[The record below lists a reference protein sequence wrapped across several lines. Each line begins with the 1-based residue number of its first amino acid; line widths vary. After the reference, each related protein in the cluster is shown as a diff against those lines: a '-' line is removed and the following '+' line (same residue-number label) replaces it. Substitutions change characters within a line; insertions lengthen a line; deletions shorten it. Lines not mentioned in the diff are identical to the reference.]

1 MLDENEKSG
10 SFEDTDTKQLNPLS
24 SQRVE
29 SKEIDVHEVSDPFA
43 KENVDQDDLLFT
55 DPEGPTYVSGNEFVD
70 QAPRLGATTLI
81 DLSQIQQELDTLDNQ
96 EGVEEDVSEFDEA
109 NAASRMLRGS
119 MWMTLGSLA
128 SRFLGAIYI
137 IPWVAM
143 IGNVY
148 FNQANSLYAQGYQ
161 IYGVA
166 LMVATA
172 GLPNVVARL
181 VAEYSSR
188 KEFKNVQQVLKHSLL
203 LGGMM
208 GLIAAIFLV
217 IFAGPLSQGDPNV
230 VRVINSLA
238 AAVLVIPILAMLR
251 GFLQGY
257 ELMGPSALSQFIE
270 QVVRVAYMLTMTYL
284 IMVVG
289 NGNWVDATVQS
300 TFAAFWGA
308 LAGIAVLVFSIIRHR
323 NFFKRQEAQ
332 SVDTEPIDAR
342 QLIIRMARQSVP
354 VILGGSAIA
363 LVQLFDQYSFANI
376 MRTFTSFSSV
386 AIQDMFAQFAFNS
399 NKLVMLTISLAVGLA
414 ETALPLLARA
424 RETRDFQVI
433 GDRITYAMKLLS
445 FVMVPAAL
453 GMAVIAQPL
462 YLLFYNTN
470 DVHNGTL
477 VLQYAS
483 ITSIALGLYMV
494 VLAVFQG
501 LGRLRETVQL
511 LGVILVVKVVLQ
523 VPFTLWFAGMGPL
536 MTTAIAFT
544 VGIGLALRRLSRD
557 YVINWDPF
565 NRDLIIILVASL
577 VMFAVTA
584 PISILLSNLMGT
596 GKLAQLFII
605 ILVGVIG
612 AIIYGVAALKTPLA
626 VDVLG
631 PRAEKLA
638 KKLPF

>member
-1 MLDENEKSG
+1 MTDEDERPVSLQ
-10 SFEDTDTKQLNPLS
+10 DTDTKQLNTIPT
-24 SQRVE
+24 QMPE
-29 SKEIDVHEVSDPFA
+29 QKEIDVHEVSDPFA
-43 KENVDQDDLLFT
+43 KDAPNPEDLMFT
-55 DPEGPTYVSGNEFVD
+55 EPEGPTYVAGNQFVD

-81 DLSQIQQELDTLDNQ
+81 DLSQVQQEIDDMELN
-96 EGVEEDVSEFDEA
+96 GEEEEISDFDEA

-119 MWMTLGSLA
+119 MWMTIGSLA

-181 VAEYSSR
+181 VAEYSAK
-188 KEFKNVQQVLKHSLL
+188 KEFTTVKQVLRQSLL
-203 LGGMM
+203 LGGAM
-208 GLIAAIFLV
+208 GFAAAAFLYL
-217 IFAGPLSQGDPNV
+217 FAGLLSQGDPNV
-230 VRVINSLA
+230 VLVIRSLS

-257 ELMGPSALSQFIE
+257 EMMGPSALSQFIE
-270 QVVRVAYMLTMTYL
+270 QVVRVIYMLALTYW
-284 IMVVG
+284 IMVVNQG
-289 NGNWVDATVQS
+289 SWVDATVQS

-308 LAGIAVLVFSIIRHR
+308 LAGIVVLIYCIFRR
-323 NFFKRQEAQ
+323 RDFFKRQEEQ
-332 SVDTEPIDAR
+332 STQVEDVDTR
-342 QLIIRMARQSVP
+342 QLMLRMARQSVP

-363 LVQLFDQYSFANI
+363 LVQLIDQYTFFNI
-376 MRTFTSFSSV
+376 MRTFTSFGADAV
-386 AIQDMFAQFAFNS
+386 QNMYAQFAFNS

-424 RETRDFQVI
+424 RETGDREVI
-433 GDRITYAMKLLS
+433 SDRITYAMKLLS

-470 DVHNGTL
+470 DLHNGTL

-483 ITSIALGLYMV
+483 ITSIVLGLYMV
-494 VLAVFQG
+494 VLALYQG
-501 LGRLRETVQL
+501 LGRLRETVLL
-511 LGVILVVKVVLQ
+511 LGIIIVAKLVLQ
-523 VPFTLWFAGMGPL
+523 VPLTLWFAGMGPL
-536 MTTAIAFT
+536 MSTAIAFAI
-544 VGIGLALRRLSRD
+544 GIYLALRRLSRD
-557 YVINWDPF
+557 YAIDWEPF
-565 NRDLIIILVASL
+565 NKSLVIILFWSL
-577 VMFAVTA
+577 IMFAVTL
-584 PISILLSNLMGT
+584 PLSMLLSNVLGT
-596 GKLAQLFII
+596 GKLMQLII
-605 ILVGVIG
+605 IIIVGGVG
-612 AIIYGVAALKTPLA
+612 AAIYGIAALKTPLA

-631 PRAEKLA
+631 PRAERLA

>member
-1 MLDENEKSG
+1 MIDEKEGKLSA
-10 SFEDTDTKQLNPLS
+10 EDTETKQLNTVPS
-24 SQRVE
+24 RPVE

-43 KENVDQDDLLFT
+43 KDAPNSDDLIFT
-55 DPEGPTYVSGNEFVD
+55 DPEGPTYVAGNQFVD
-70 QAPRLGATTLI
+70 QSTRLGATTLI
-81 DLSQIQQELDTLDNQ
+81 DLSQVQQELDNLELDST
-96 EGVEEDVSEFDEA
+96 EDEVSDFDEA

-119 MWMTLGSLA
+119 MWMTIGSLA

-181 VAEYSSR
+181 VAEYSAK
-188 KEFKNVQQVLKHSLL
+188 KEFGTVKQVLKQALL
-203 LGGMM
+203 LGGAM
-208 GLIAAIFLV
+208 GAAAALFLYV
-217 IFAGPLSQGDPNV
+217 FAGLLAQGDPNV
-230 VRVINSLA
+230 VLVIRSLS
-238 AAVLVIPILAMLR
+238 AAVLVIPTLAMLR

-257 ELMGPSALSQFIE
+257 EMMAPSAVSQFVE
-270 QVVRVAYMLTMTYL
+270 QVVRVVYMLAMTYW
-284 IMVVG
+284 IMIAT
-289 NGNWVDATVQS
+289 NGSWVDATVQS

-308 LAGIAVLVFSIIRHR
+308 LAGIAVLVYSMLRHR
-323 NFFKRQEAQ
+323 DFFKRQEAQ
-332 SVDTEPIDAR
+332 SVQIEDVDTR

-363 LVQLFDQYSFANI
+363 LVQLIDQYTFFNI
-376 MRTFTSFSSV
+376 MKTFTAFTATAV
-386 AIQDMFAQFAFNS
+386 QDMYAQFAFNS
-399 NKLVMLTISLAVGLA
+399 NKLVMLIISLAVGLA

-424 RETRDFQVI
+424 RETRDFKI
-433 GDRITYAMKLLS
+433 ISDRITYAMKLLS

-453 GMAVIAQPL
+453 GMAAIAQPL

-483 ITSIALGLYMV
+483 ITSIILGLYMV
-494 VLAVFQG
+494 VLAMYQG

-511 LGVILVVKVVLQ
+511 LGVIIVVKLLLQ

-536 MTTAIAFT
+536 MSTAIAFS
-544 VGIGLALRRLSRD
+544 VGILLALRRLSRD
-557 YVINWDPF
+557 YGINWDPF
-565 NRDLIIILVASL
+565 NKSLVIILWASL
-577 VMFAVTA
+577 VMFAVTL
-584 PISILLSNLMGT
+584 PIGVLMSDLLGS

-605 ILVGVIG
+605 LVVG
-612 AIIYGVAALKTPLA
+612 AIGGAIYGLAALKTPLA

>member
-1 MLDENEKSG
+1 MIDEKEGKLSA
-10 SFEDTDTKQLNPLS
+10 EDTETKQLNTVPS
-24 SQRVE
+24 RPVE

-43 KENVDQDDLLFT
+43 KDASNSDDLIFT
-55 DPEGPTYVSGNEFVD
+55 DPEGPTYVAGNQFVD
-70 QAPRLGATTLI
+70 QSTRLGATTLI
-81 DLSQIQQELDTLDNQ
+81 DLSQVQQELDNLELDSA
-96 EGVEEDVSEFDEA
+96 EDEVSDFDEA

-119 MWMTLGSLA
+119 MWMTIGSLA

-181 VAEYSSR
+181 VAEYSAK
-188 KEFKNVQQVLKHSLL
+188 KEFGTVKQVLKQALL
-203 LGGMM
+203 LGGAM
-208 GLIAAIFLV
+208 GAAAALFLYV
-217 IFAGPLSQGDPNV
+217 FAGLLAQGDPNV
-230 VRVINSLA
+230 VLVIRSLS
-238 AAVLVIPILAMLR
+238 AAVLVIPTLAMLR

-257 ELMGPSALSQFIE
+257 EMMAPSAVSQFVE
-270 QVVRVAYMLTMTYL
+270 QVVRVVYMLAMTYW
-284 IMVVG
+284 IMIAT
-289 NGNWVDATVQS
+289 NGSWVDATVQS

-308 LAGIAVLVFSIIRHR
+308 LAGIAVLVYSMLRHR
-323 NFFKRQEAQ
+323 DFFKRQEAQ
-332 SVDTEPIDAR
+332 SVQIEDVDTR
-342 QLIIRMARQSVP
+342 QLMIRMARQSVP

-363 LVQLFDQYSFANI
+363 LVQLIDQYTFFNI
-376 MRTFTSFSSV
+376 MKTFTSFTATAV
-386 AIQDMFAQFAFNS
+386 QDMYAQFAFNS
-399 NKLVMLTISLAVGLA
+399 NKLVMLIISLAVGLA

-424 RETRDFQVI
+424 RETRDFKI
-433 GDRITYAMKLLS
+433 ISDRITYAMKLLS

-453 GMAVIAQPL
+453 GMAAIAQPL

-483 ITSIALGLYMV
+483 ITSIILGLYMV
-494 VLAVFQG
+494 VLAMYQG

-511 LGVILVVKVVLQ
+511 LGVIIVAKLLLQ

-536 MTTAIAFT
+536 MSTAIAFS
-544 VGIGLALRRLSRD
+544 VGILLALRRLSRD
-557 YVINWDPF
+557 YGINWDPF
-565 NRDLIIILVASL
+565 NKSLVIILWASL
-577 VMFAVTA
+577 VMFAVTL
-584 PISILLSNLMGT
+584 PISVLMSNLLGS
-596 GKLAQLFII
+596 GKLAQLLI
-605 ILVGVIG
+605 ILVVG
-612 AIIYGVAALKTPLA
+612 AIGGAIYGLAALKTPLA

>member
-1 MLDENEKSG
+1 MTDEDERPVSLQ
-10 SFEDTDTKQLNPLS
+10 DTDTKQLNTIPT
-24 SQRVE
+24 QMPE
-29 SKEIDVHEVSDPFA
+29 QKEIDVHEVSDPFA
-43 KENVDQDDLLFT
+43 KDAPNPEDLMFT
-55 DPEGPTYVSGNEFVD
+55 EPEGPTYVAGNQFVD

-81 DLSQIQQELDTLDNQ
+81 DLSQVQQEIDDMELN
-96 EGVEEDVSEFDEA
+96 GEEEEISDFDEA

-119 MWMTLGSLA
+119 MWMTIGSLA

-181 VAEYSSR
+181 VAEYSAK
-188 KEFKNVQQVLKHSLL
+188 KEFTTVKQVLRQSLL
-203 LGGMM
+203 LGGAM
-208 GLIAAIFLV
+208 GFAAAAFLYL
-217 IFAGPLSQGDPNV
+217 FAGLLSQGDPNV
-230 VRVINSLA
+230 VLVIRSLS

-257 ELMGPSALSQFIE
+257 EMMGPSALSQFIE
-270 QVVRVAYMLTMTYL
+270 QVVRVIYMLALTYW
-284 IMVVG
+284 IMVVNQG
-289 NGNWVDATVQS
+289 SWVDATVQS

-308 LAGIAVLVFSIIRHR
+308 LAGIVVLIYCIFRR
-323 NFFKRQEAQ
+323 RDFFKRQEEQ
-332 SVDTEPIDAR
+332 STQVEDVDTR
-342 QLIIRMARQSVP
+342 QLMLRMARQSVP

-363 LVQLFDQYSFANI
+363 LVQLIDQYTFGNI
-376 MRTFTSFSSV
+376 MRTFTSFSNLD
-386 AIQDMFAQFAFNS
+386 IQNMFAQFAFNS
-399 NKLVMLTISLAVGLA
+399 NKLVMLTVSLAVGLA

-424 RETRDFQVI
+424 RETGDREVI
-433 GDRITYAMKLLS
+433 SDRITYAMKLLS

-470 DVHNGTL
+470 DLHNGTL

-483 ITSIALGLYMV
+483 ITSIVLGLYMV
-494 VLAVFQG
+494 VLALYQG
-501 LGRLRETVQL
+501 LGRLRETVLL
-511 LGVILVVKVVLQ
+511 LGIIIVAKLVLQ
-523 VPFTLWFAGMGPL
+523 VPLTLWFAGMGPL
-536 MTTAIAFT
+536 MSTAIAFAI
-544 VGIGLALRRLSRD
+544 GIYLALRRLSRD
-557 YVINWDPF
+557 YAIDWEPF
-565 NRDLIIILVASL
+565 NKSLVIILFWSL
-577 VMFAVTA
+577 IMFAVTL
-584 PISILLSNLMGT
+584 PLSMLLSNVLGT
-596 GKLAQLFII
+596 GKLMQLII
-605 ILVGVIG
+605 IIIVGGVG
-612 AIIYGVAALKTPLA
+612 AAIYGIAALKTPLA

-631 PRAEKLA
+631 PRAERLA

>member
-1 MLDENEKSG
+1 MTDEDERPVSLH
-10 SFEDTDTKQLNPLS
+10 DTDTKQLNTVPTPAS
-24 SQRVE
+24 GP
-29 SKEIDVHEVSDPFA
+29 KEIDVHEVSDPFA
-43 KENVDQDDLLFT
+43 KDAPNPEELTFT
-55 DPEGPTYVSGNEFVD
+55 EPEGPTYVAGNQFVD

-81 DLSQIQQELDTLDNQ
+81 DLSQVQQELDALEAT
-96 EGVEEDVSEFDEA
+96 GEEEEISDFDEA

-119 MWMTLGSLA
+119 MWMTIGSLA

-181 VAEYSSR
+181 VAEYSAK
-188 KEFKNVQQVLKHSLL
+188 KEFTTVKQVLRQSLL
-203 LGGMM
+203 LGGAM
-208 GLIAAIFLV
+208 GFAAAAFLYL
-217 IFAGPLSQGDPNV
+217 FAGLLSQGDPNV
-230 VRVINSLA
+230 VLVIRSLS

-257 ELMGPSALSQFIE
+257 EMMGPSALSQFIE
-270 QVVRVAYMLTMTYL
+270 QVVRVIYMLALTYW
-284 IMVVG
+284 IMVVNQG
-289 NGNWVDATVQS
+289 SWVDATVQS

-308 LAGIAVLVFSIIRHR
+308 LAGIAVLIYCIFRHR
-323 NFFKRQEAQ
+323 DFFKRQEEQ
-332 SVDTEPIDAR
+332 STQVEDVDTR
-342 QLIIRMARQSVP
+342 QLMLRMARQSVP

-363 LVQLFDQYSFANI
+363 LVQLIDQYTFFNI
-376 MRTFTSFSSV
+376 MRTFTSFGAEAV
-386 AIQDMFAQFAFNS
+386 QNMYAQFAFNS

-424 RETRDFQVI
+424 RETGDREVI
-433 GDRITYAMKLLS
+433 SDRITYAMKLLS

-470 DVHNGTL
+470 DLHNGTL
-477 VLQYAS
+477 ILQYAS
-483 ITSIALGLYMV
+483 ITSIVLGLYMV
-494 VLAVFQG
+494 VLALYQG
-501 LGRLRETVQL
+501 LGRLRETVLL
-511 LGVILVVKVVLQ
+511 LGIIIFAKLALQ
-523 VPFTLWFAGMGPL
+523 VPLTLWFAGMGPL
-536 MTTAIAFT
+536 MSTAIAFAI
-544 VGIGLALRRLSRD
+544 GIYLALRRLSRD
-557 YVINWDPF
+557 YEIDWEPF
-565 NRDLIIILVASL
+565 NKSLVIILFWSL
-577 VMFAVTA
+577 IMFAVTL
-584 PISILLSNLMGT
+584 PLSMMLSGVLGT
-596 GKLAQLFII
+596 GKLMQLII
-605 ILVGVIG
+605 IIIVGGVG
-612 AIIYGVAALKTPLA
+612 AAIYGIAALKTPLA

-631 PRAEKLA
+631 PRAERLA

>member
-1 MLDENEKSG
+1 MIDENERQVSP
-10 SFEDTDTKQLNPLS
+10 EDTETKQLNTLPPRPME
-24 SQRVE
+24 Q
-29 SKEIDVHEVSDPFA
+29 KEIDVHEVSDPFA
-43 KENVDQDDLLFT
+43 KDAPNPDDLIFT
-55 DPEGPTYVSGNEFVD
+55 DPEGPTYVAGNQFVD

-81 DLSQIQQELDTLDNQ
+81 DLSQVQQELDDLEASSD
-96 EGVEEDVSEFDEA
+96 EEELSDFDEA

-119 MWMTLGSLA
+119 MWMTIGSLA

-181 VAEYSSR
+181 VAEYSAK
-188 KEFKNVQQVLKHSLL
+188 KEFGTVKQVLKQSLL
-203 LGGMM
+203 LGGAM
-208 GLIAAIFLV
+208 GAAAAAFLYLFAGLLAQGDANVVLV
-217 IFAGPLSQGDPNV
+217 I
-230 VRVINSLA
+230 RSLA
-238 AAVLVIPILAMLR
+238 AAVFVIPTLAMLR

-257 ELMGPSALSQFIE
+257 EMMAPSAISQFVE
-270 QVVRVAYMLTMTYL
+270 QVVRVVYMLGMTYW
-284 IMVVG
+284 IMVAT
-289 NGNWVDATVQS
+289 NGSWVDATVQS

-308 LAGIAVLVFSIIRHR
+308 LAGIAVLVFSMLRHR
-323 NFFKRQEAQ
+323 DFFKRQAAQ
-332 SVDTEPIDAR
+332 SVQVEEVDTR
-342 QLIIRMARQSVP
+342 QLILRMARQSVP

-363 LVQLFDQYSFANI
+363 LVQLIDQYTFFNI
-376 MRTFTSFSSV
+376 MKSFTSFTATAV
-386 AIQDMFAQFAFNS
+386 QDMYAQFAFNS

-424 RETRDFQVI
+424 RETRDFEI
-433 GDRITYAMKLLS
+433 ISDRITYAMKLLS

-483 ITSIALGLYMV
+483 ITSIVLGLYMV
-494 VLAVFQG
+494 VLAMYQG

-511 LGVILVVKVVLQ
+511 LGVIIVAKLILQ
-523 VPFTLWFAGMGPL
+523 VPLTMVFAGMGPL
-536 MTTAIAFT
+536 MSTAIAFSI
-544 VGIGLALRRLSRD
+544 GIFLALRRLSRD
-557 YVINWDPF
+557 YGIDWDPF
-565 NRDLIIILVASL
+565 NKSLVIILQWSL
-577 VMFAVTA
+577 IMFSVTL
-584 PISILLSNLMGT
+584 PISMMLSSFLGS
-596 GKLAQLFII
+596 GKLAQLLI
-605 ILVGVIG
+605 ILIGGGIGG
-612 AIIYGVAALKTPLA
+612 AIYGIAALKTPLA

>member
-1 MLDENEKSG
+1 MIDENERSV
-10 SFEDTDTKQLNPLS
+10 SMEDTDTKQLNPLPP
-24 SQRVE
+24 QLVE
-29 SKEIDVHEVSDPFA
+29 QKEIDVHEVSDPFA
-43 KENVDQDDLLFT
+43 KEASDPEALTFT
-55 DPEGPTYVSGNEFVD
+55 EPEGPTYVSGNEFVD
-70 QAPRLGATTLI
+70 QAPSLGATTLI
-81 DLSQIQQELDTLDNQ
+81 DLSQIQQELDNLELSGD
-96 EGVEEDVSEFDEA
+96 EAEVSDFDEA

-181 VAEYSSR
+181 VAEYSAK
-188 KEFKNVQQVLKHSLL
+188 KEFTTVKQVLKQSLL
-203 LGGMM
+203 LGGTM
-208 GLIAAIFLV
+208 GLIAAAFLYV
-217 IFAGPLSQGDPNV
+217 FAGPLSQGDPNV
-230 VRVINSLA
+230 VLVIRSLA
-238 AAVLVIPILAMLR
+238 PAVLVIPILAMLR

-270 QVVRVAYMLTMTYL
+270 QVVRVIYMLTMTYL
-284 IMVVG
+284 IMIVSHG
-289 NGNWVDATVQS
+289 SWVDATVQS

-308 LAGIAVLVFSIIRHR
+308 LAGIAVLVYSIVRHR
-323 NFFKRQEAQ
+323 DFFKRQEEQ
-332 SVDTEPIDAR
+332 SVQGEPVDTR

-376 MRTFTSFSSV
+376 MRTFTSVSEM
-386 AIQDMFAQFAFNS
+386 AIQDMYAQFAFNS

-424 RETRDFQVI
+424 RETGDRQVI
-433 GDRITYAMKLLS
+433 SDRITYAMKLLS

-470 DVHNGTL
+470 DLQHGTL

-483 ITSIALGLYMV
+483 ITSIVLGLYMV
-494 VLAVFQG
+494 VLALYQG

-511 LGVILVVKVVLQ
+511 LGVILFVKVLLQ
-523 VPFTLWFAGMGPL
+523 VPLTLWVAGMGPL
-536 MTTAIAFT
+536 MSTAIAFT
-544 VGIGLALRRLSRD
+544 VGIFLALRRLSRD
-557 YVINWDPF
+557 YAIDWEPF
-565 NRDLIIILVASL
+565 NKSLVIILFWSL
-577 VMFAVTA
+577 VMFAVTL
-584 PISILLSNLMGT
+584 PLSTLLSNVFST
-596 GKLAQLFII
+596 GKLAQLVII
-605 ILVGVIG
+605 IIVGLVGG
-612 AIIYGVAALKTPLA
+612 AIYGIAALKTPLA
-626 VDVLG
+626 TDVLG

>member
-1 MLDENEKSG
+1 MIDENDHKVSA
-10 SFEDTDTKQLNPLS
+10 EDTETKQLNTLPV
-24 SQRVE
+24 RPVE
-29 SKEIDVHEVSDPFA
+29 QKEIDVHEVSDPFA
-43 KENVDQDDLLFT
+43 KDAPNPEDLIFT
-55 DPEGPTYVSGNEFVD
+55 DPEGPTYVAGNQFVD

-81 DLSQIQQELDTLDNQ
+81 DLSQVQQELDNLDSD
-96 EGVEEDVSEFDEA
+96 GDEEEISDFDEA

-119 MWMTLGSLA
+119 MWMTIGSLA

-181 VAEYSSR
+181 VAEYSAK
-188 KEFKNVQQVLKHSLL
+188 KEFGTVKQVLKQSLL
-203 LGGMM
+203 LGGAM
-208 GLIAAIFLV
+208 GAAAALFLYL
-217 IFAGPLSQGDPNV
+217 FAGLLAQGDPNV
-230 VRVINSLA
+230 VLVIRSLA

-257 ELMGPSALSQFIE
+257 EMMAPSAISQFVE
-270 QVVRVAYMLTMTYL
+270 QVVRVIYMLGMTYW
-284 IMVVG
+284 IMVAT
-289 NGNWVDATVQS
+289 NGSWVDATVQS

-308 LAGIAVLVFSIIRHR
+308 LAGIAVLIFSMIRR
-323 NFFKRQEAQ
+323 RDFFNRQAEQ
-332 SVDTEPIDAR
+332 SIQVEDVDTR
-342 QLIIRMARQSVP
+342 QLMIRMARQSVP

-363 LVQLFDQYSFANI
+363 LVQLIDQYTFFNI
-376 MRTFTSFSSV
+376 MKTFTSFGATAV
-386 AIQDMFAQFAFNS
+386 QDMYAQFAFNS

-424 RETRDFQVI
+424 RETRDFDI
-433 GDRITYAMKLLS
+433 ISDRITYAMKLLS

-483 ITSIALGLYMV
+483 ITSIVLGLYMV
-494 VLAVFQG
+494 VLAMYQG

-511 LGVILVVKVVLQ
+511 LGVIIVAKLILQ
-523 VPFTLWFAGMGPL
+523 VPLTLAFAGMGPL
-536 MTTAIAFT
+536 MSTAIAFSA
-544 VGIGLALRRLSRD
+544 GIFLALRRLSRD
-557 YVINWDPF
+557 YGIDWDPF
-565 NRDLIIILVASL
+565 NKSLVIILMWSL
-577 VMFAVTA
+577 IMFSVTL
-584 PISILLSNLMGT
+584 PFSMMLSSVLGT
-596 GKLAQLFII
+596 GKLVQLFII
-605 ILVGVIG
+605 LIVGGLGG
-612 AIIYGVAALKTPLA
+612 AIYGIAALKTPLA

>member
-1 MLDENEKSG
+1 MTDEDERPVSLQ
-10 SFEDTDTKQLNPLS
+10 DTDTKQLNTLPTPTS
-24 SQRVE
+24 E
-29 SKEIDVHEVSDPFA
+29 PKEIDVHEVSDPFA
-43 KENVDQDDLLFT
+43 KDAPNPEELTFT
-55 DPEGPTYVSGNEFVD
+55 EPEGPTYVAGNQFVD

-81 DLSQIQQELDTLDNQ
+81 DLSQVQQELDAL
-96 EGVEEDVSEFDEA
+96 EAIGEEEEISDFDEA

-119 MWMTLGSLA
+119 MWMTIGSLA

-181 VAEYSSR
+181 VAEYSAK
-188 KEFKNVQQVLKHSLL
+188 KEFTTVKQVLRQSLL
-203 LGGMM
+203 LGGAM
-208 GLIAAIFLV
+208 GFAAAAFLYL
-217 IFAGPLSQGDPNV
+217 FAGLLSQGDPNV
-230 VRVINSLA
+230 VLVIRSLS

-257 ELMGPSALSQFIE
+257 EMMGPSALSQFIE
-270 QVVRVAYMLTMTYL
+270 QVVRVIYMLALTYW
-284 IMVVG
+284 IMVVNQG
-289 NGNWVDATVQS
+289 SWVDATVQS

-308 LAGIAVLVFSIIRHR
+308 LAGIVVLIYCIFRR
-323 NFFKRQEAQ
+323 RDFFKRQEEQ
-332 SVDTEPIDAR
+332 STQVEDVDTR
-342 QLIIRMARQSVP
+342 QLMLRMARQSVP

-363 LVQLFDQYSFANI
+363 LVQLIDQYTFFNI
-376 MRTFTSFSSV
+376 MRTFTSFGAEAV
-386 AIQDMFAQFAFNS
+386 QNMYAQFAFNS

-424 RETRDFQVI
+424 RETGDREVI
-433 GDRITYAMKLLS
+433 SDRITYAMKLLS

-470 DVHNGTL
+470 DLHNGTL
-477 VLQYAS
+477 ILQYAS
-483 ITSIALGLYMV
+483 ITSIVLGLYMV
-494 VLAVFQG
+494 VLALYQG
-501 LGRLRETVQL
+501 LGRLRETVLL
-511 LGVILVVKVVLQ
+511 LGIIIFAKLALQ
-523 VPFTLWFAGMGPL
+523 VPLTLWFAGMGPL
-536 MTTAIAFT
+536 MSTAIAFAI
-544 VGIGLALRRLSRD
+544 GIYLALRRLSRD
-557 YVINWDPF
+557 YEIDWEPF
-565 NRDLIIILVASL
+565 NKSLVIILFWSL
-577 VMFAVTA
+577 IMFAVTL
-584 PISILLSNLMGT
+584 PLSMMLSGVLGT
-596 GKLAQLFII
+596 GKLMQLII
-605 ILVGVIG
+605 IIIVGGVG
-612 AIIYGVAALKTPLA
+612 AAIYGIAALKTPLA

-631 PRAEKLA
+631 PRAERLA